1 MSEKELFLWVEKYRP
16 KTVEDCIIPE
26 KQKVMFQQ
34 FIEKGQIPTM
44 LLSGKSG
51 VGKTTIARA
60 ICEQLNCDYII
71 INGSEENGIDVLR
84 TKIKSFAS
92 SFSYEG
98 KPRVVIIDEA
108 DYLNPNSIQ
117 PALRAFIE
125 EFNQNCRFIF
135 TCNYKN
141 RIIEPLHSR
150 STVID
155 FNLTKADKPVMAG
168 KFLKRLKVILSQENV
183 TFDEKV
189 LVEIIKRFF
198 PDYRRILNE
207 VQRYSVNGH
216 IDSGILGSNE
226 EYFIQTLMD
235 ILKRKNW
242 TEMRQWVAEN
252 QDVDYSTLF
261 RRIFD
266 NAYCA
271 KKNDIPKLVLT
282 LADYQYKS
290 AFVADQEINMVA
302 CLTDIM
308 SMVDFE

>member
-266 NAYCA
+266 NAHCA